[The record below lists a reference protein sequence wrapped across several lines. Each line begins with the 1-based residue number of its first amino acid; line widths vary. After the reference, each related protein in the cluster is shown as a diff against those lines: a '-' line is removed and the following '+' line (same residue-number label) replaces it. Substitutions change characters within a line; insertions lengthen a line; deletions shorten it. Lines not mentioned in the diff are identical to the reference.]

1 MTPTYT
7 TAGKT
12 QVFLKAGLAGMS
24 AQRIDDLLVIE
35 APEGKVFANG
45 EKHVRYIGK
54 HGTWKY
60 VYGAA
65 LTAISKPLA
74 DDVAPTK
81 RKFFWSKR

>member
-1 MTPTYT
+1 MTATYK

-12 QVFLKAGLAGMS
+12 QVFLKAGLAGMN
-24 AQRIDDLLVIE
+24 AQRIDDTLVIE
-35 APEGKVFANG
+35 APEGKLFANG
-45 EKHVRYIGK
+45 EKHVRYVGK
-54 HGTWKY
+54 YGTWKF

-74 DDVAPTK
+74 DEVVPTK